1 MDFHLIHREAVPLPL
16 KGKDLSV
23 VEVEA
28 GLRMSGSVKDLI
40 HRKRS
45 PFSYKEKALKREE
58 EGEVVDV
65 GAGGAG
71 AKQAAG
77 FLEEVVGVVVL

>member
-16 KGKDLSV
+16 KVKDLSV

-45 PFSYKEKALKREE
+45 PFSYKEKALMRGKV
-58 EGEVVDV
+58 GEIANV
-65 GAGGAG
+65 GRGFPFSVKTRGGRSG
-71 AKQAAG
+71 R
-77 FLEEVVGVVVL
+77 